1 MQGNT
6 GPKLATPY
14 LDASETE
21 AALVKSTVVNHT
33 RLKFNNDLLYHAFMY
48 TKTIDGGEKV
58 KKLLNAN
65 ALTKNIG
72 LMFEMLEICVKPFD
86 DLNDKG
92 DISTLFEW
100 YPSMIKLFAMGKKP
114 NIVCAGFFLLA
125 QLQHMLQHRPDLIKQ
140 IGSICTSL
148 NEVFIEHDNSIIAR
162 ALEGMLVAF
171 DKIREVSV
179 LVEKKRSDQADML
192 AYSQSDCEEGAETG
206 HRAGSHCQLRGPTT
220 GYALCGGRLAL

>member
-1 MQGNT
+1 MEQDVRIKNA
-6 GPKLATPY
+6 KARLAERNRRRIGEGLTDKT
-14 LDASETE
+14 LE
-21 AALVKSTVVNHT
+21 AAVTEQ
-33 RLKFNNDLLYHAFMY
+33 D
-48 TKTIDGGEKV
+48 GEKV
-58 KKLLNAN
+58 KQLLNTN
-65 ALTKNIG
+65 ALTKKIG